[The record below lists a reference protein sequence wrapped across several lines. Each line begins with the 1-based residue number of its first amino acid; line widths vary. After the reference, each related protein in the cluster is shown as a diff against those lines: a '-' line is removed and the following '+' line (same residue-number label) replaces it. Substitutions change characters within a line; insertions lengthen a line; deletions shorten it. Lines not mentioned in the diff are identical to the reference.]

1 MSNQCSI
8 GFVVEMNDGQ
18 HNLVIWVIWVI
29 WVIRPPVPA
38 RQTSAVADINAAG
51 LSLATAHVKG
61 CKAFWGRRNHYWVP
75 FPIKKQEIMGFLP
88 ILNRYDMGCPSGKT
102 YIYISCVYFWGE
114 SHPCLRTK
122 VKTILSLFAPHL
134 FACTNGC
141 VSQYIPEQIYEYDIH
156 IYIDMYRLCIY
167 II

>member
-18 HNLVIWVIWVI
+18 HNLVIWVI

-102 YIYISCVYFWGE
+102 YIYIYHAYIFGV
-114 SHPCLRTK
+114 K
-122 VKTILSLFAPHL
+122 V
-134 FACTNGC
+134 
-141 VSQYIPEQIYEYDIH
+141 IPVCEQ
-156 IYIDMYRLCIY
+156 R
-167 II
+167 

>member
-75 FPIKKQEIMGFLP
+75 FPIKKTRNHGFPANIESIWHGVSLWKNIYIYIYHAYIFGVKVIPVCEQRWKPFYPSLHP
-88 ILNRYDMGCPSGKT
+88 ICLLVLMDVSPNTFLNRYMNM
-102 YIYISCVYFWGE
+102 IYI
-114 SHPCLRTK
+114 
-122 VKTILSLFAPHL
+122 
-134 FACTNGC
+134 
-141 VSQYIPEQIYEYDIH
+141 
-156 IYIDMYRLCIY
+156 
-167 II
+167 

>member
-18 HNLVIWVIWVI
+18 HNLVIWVI

-75 FPIKKQEIMGFLP
+75 FPIKKTRNHGFP
-88 ILNRYDMGCPSGKT
+88 ANI
-102 YIYISCVYFWGE
+102 E
-114 SHPCLRTK
+114 S
-122 VKTILSLFAPHL
+122 I
-134 FACTNGC
+134 
-141 VSQYIPEQIYEYDIH
+141 
-156 IYIDMYRLCIY
+156 
-167 II
+167 